1 MPLGERNT
9 RPGFQVALKRER
21 TSFIGKFDDDVDNP
35 RPILRSVGT
44 AARVVFGM
52 PCLHIGGNAGVVPR
66 RLLVVPDMYT
76 NRFAIPVCSAKRL
89 PWGNDAKSTDF
100 KGRDCLTREN
110 RQLRL
115 SREVGLPTVAR

>member
-9 RPGFQVALKRER
+9 RPGFQVALKREC

-35 RPILRSVGT
+35 RPILRSAGT

-66 RLLVVPDMYT
+66 RLLVVPEYVHESL
-76 NRFAIPVCSAKRL
+76 RHPGVFSKAIAVGKR
-89 PWGNDAKSTDF
+89 
-100 KGRDCLTREN
+100 REIY
-110 RQLRL
+110 
-115 SREVGLPTVAR
+115 GF